1 MKRCEE
7 CNAVYEDSFDICP
20 TCGSRLD
27 PFTPETR
34 RDSHWEENNNTGFD
48 PNRSRHSAN
57 NSAQTNDSYTF
68 ERADGN
74 RIIIN
79 GAVAESNTQQY
90 YQSKLTKVLQALIS
104 GEPYQFSHTTF
115 VTIFRVEE
123 HTQRGYPEYARDI
136 TLYGN
141 MQNVFA
147 IGDDVTVEA
156 KQRGSRYIA
165 KRIYNHT
172 INSDV
177 RIQPNLPASIIR
189 FIALSVFAIIA
200 SLIYLIATADYGSIA
215 GSFAGLL
222 SSFLPA
228 IVIIGLVVYLIKTF
242 FKKK

>member
-20 TCGSRLD
+20 TCGGKLD
-27 PFTPETR
+27 DFNQGTR
-34 RDSHWEENNNTGFD
+34 RES
-48 PNRSRHSAN
+48 S
-57 NSAQTNDSYTF
+57 SAQNNYSDFNSGRVNHSETSYSQDSDSYIF
-68 ERADGN
+68 EQNDGN
-74 RIIIN
+74 KLIIN
-79 GAVAESNTQQY
+79 GAIAESNTQQY
-90 YQSKLTKVLQALIS
+90 YQSKFTKVLQALIS

-123 HTQRGYPEYARDI
+123 HTQRGYPENARDI

-147 IGDDVTVEA
+147 VGDDVTVEV
-156 KQRGSRYIA
+156 KQRGNRYIA

-177 RIQPNLPASIIR
+177 RIQPNLPAGVIR
-189 FIALSVFAIIA
+189 FIALAIVTLVISLVYSV
-200 SLIYLIATADYGSIA
+200 ATADYGSIA
-215 GSFAGLL
+215 NAFAGLI

-228 IVIIGLVVYLIKTF
+228 IVVVGIVVYIIKTY

>member
-20 TCGSRLD
+20 TCGGKLD
-27 PFTPETR
+27 PFSQGTR
-34 RDSHWEENNNTGFD
+34 RGVSSEQNYYDGLNQNREHVTEEKNNQ
-48 PNRSRHSAN
+48 P
-57 NSAQTNDSYTF
+57 NDSYNF
-68 ERADGN
+68 EQVDGN
-74 RIIIN
+74 KITIN

-90 YQSKLTKVLQALIS
+90 YQSKFTKILQALFS

-123 HTQRGYPEYARDI
+123 HTQRGYPEHARDI
-136 TLYGN
+136 ILYGN

-147 IGDDVTVEA
+147 VGDDVTVEA

-172 INSDV
+172 INSEV
-177 RIQPNLPASIIR
+177 RIQPNLPASAIR
-189 FIALSVFAIIA
+189 FIALAIIA
-200 SLIYLIATADYGSIA
+200 IIVGLLYSIATADYGSIA
-215 GSFAGLL
+215 NAFASLI
-222 SSFLPA
+222 SSFLPI
-228 IVIIGLVVYLIKTF
+228 IVVVGIVVYIIKTH

>member
-20 TCGSRLD
+20 TCGGKLD
-27 PFTPETR
+27 PFTQGTR
-34 RDSHWEENNNTGFD
+34 RESSSERNHYSGFSH
-48 PNRSRHSAN
+48 
-57 NSAQTNDSYTF
+57 NSAPHNEIPNTHANDSYTF
-68 ERADGN
+68 ERVDGN
-74 RIIIN
+74 KIIIN

-90 YQSKLTKVLQALIS
+90 YQSKFTKILQALIS

-123 HTQRGYPEYARDI
+123 HTQRGYPEHARDI

-147 IGDDVTVEA
+147 VGDDVTVEA

-177 RIQPNLPASIIR
+177 RIQPNIPASVIR
-189 FIALSVFAIIA
+189 LIALAIVTIII
-200 SLIYLIATADYGSIA
+200 SLIYSVATADYGSIA
-215 GSFAGLL
+215 ASLVGLI

-228 IVIIGLVVYLIKTF
+228 IVIIGIVVYIIKTY